1 MTKRKKKPSKIL
13 RFLRILI
20 FSLLLIVGLA
30 LIFNKSIRNV
40 IIGWNSNK
48 YQVVKVTK
56 KEIKKNEKSET
67 TFDFSA
73 VEPISTE
80 SVLEAQW
87 NAQNLPVIGGIAIPD
102 IGINLPIF
110 KGLGNVGLTYG
121 AGTMKEEQVMGGE
134 NNGHI
139 IAFHLVHDPQDG
151 IAVCQVKVRGGLI
164 Q

>member
-73 VEPISTE
+73 VEPI
-80 SVLEAQW
+80 
-87 NAQNLPVIGGIAIPD
+87 
-102 IGINLPIF
+102 
-110 KGLGNVGLTYG
+110 
-121 AGTMKEEQVMGGE
+121 
-134 NNGHI
+134 
-139 IAFHLVHDPQDG
+139 
-151 IAVCQVKVRGGLI
+151 
-164 Q
+164 